1 LLVSGAYA
9 AADVTAHQR
18 AAQPA
23 AQQRAAQPAART
35 VVLTAGDPVGEKMEY
50 SRKQILAKPGERL
63 KVQLI
68 STGQLP
74 KVAMAHNFVLLKLG
88 SDAKKFSEVA
98 AGARATD
105 FIPASLR
112 TQIIANTDL
121 VGPGERT
128 EVTFTVPKV
137 PGTYPY
143 LCSFAGH
150 FAAGMFGDLIV
161 K

>member
-1 LLVSGAYA
+1 MVSSAFGVANLV
-9 AADVTAHQR
+9 
-18 AAQPA
+18 
-23 AQQRAAQPAART
+23 AQQRTAQPPART

-50 SRKQILAKPGERL
+50 SKKQIVAKPGERL

-88 SDAKKFSEVA
+88 SDPKKFSDVA

-105 FIPASLR
+105 FIPTSLR
-112 TQIIANTDL
+112 SQILASTDL
-121 VGPGERT
+121 VGPGEKT

-137 PGTYPY
+137 PGKYPY

-150 FAAGMFGDLIV
+150 YAAGMWGDLIV